1 MQEMYIWYPIALYVC
16 VCVCVCA
23 SAMCCLRDGGY
34 EDKMV

>member
-1 MQEMYIWYPIALYVC
+1 MQEMYIWYPIALY